1 MQIFDFALQMELDGE
16 QYYRNLASQVQY
28 DDLKTV
34 LTGLA
39 DDERSHYELILAG
52 KNNHFCSHDATLS
65 LAGQKN
71 VFAFDREFINRNEEA
86 IAKLKDEQID
96 IYRGALI
103 KEQESVA
110 LYKDSL
116 ARAGTEAEREI
127 CTKLVQ
133 EEEKHVAVLE
143 NIIEMLNHVHDW
155 VESAEFN
162 LKEENY

>member
-1 MQIFDFALQMELDGE
+1 M
-16 QYYRNLASQVQY
+16 
-28 DDLKTV
+28 

-52 KNNHFCSHDATLS
+52 KNNHFCSPDATLS
-65 LAGQKN
+65 LTGQKN
-71 VFAFDREFINRNEEA
+71 VFAFDREFINRNEA
-86 IAKLKDEQID
+86 IAKLKDEQVD
-96 IYRGALI
+96 IYRGALV

-110 LYKDSL
+110 LYKDLL
-116 ARAGTEAEREI
+116 ATAGTEAEREI

-133 EEEKHVAVLE
+133 EEEKHVAVLD